1 MKEACEKLGEIVLVV
16 HLYFHTHESLL
27 DGSQIH
33 LFGVLLPQFCYIIHI
48 LEKLSHSNFN
58 FLVANSFPKFQSK
71 TWEDLNINWKLSYS
85 T

>member
-48 LEKLSHSNFN
+48 LEKII
-58 FLVANSFPKFQSK
+58 
-71 TWEDLNINWKLSYS
+71 T
-85 T
+85 